1 MTGTSI
7 VHCTLEQHGEGILAI
22 FNEAIENSTALYDY
36 KPRAASS
43 MVVWFDAKRTAGFPV
58 IGIEDG
64 AGKLLAFG
72 SYGSFR
78 AWPAYKYT
86 VEHSV
91 YVHNEHR
98 GRGLGRIVMGE
109 LIAAASERGVHAM
122 IGGIDAANGGSIA
135 LHERL
140 GFTHAGT
147 LRQVG
152 FKFGRWL
159 DLAFYQLLLETPAD
173 PVDG

>member
-1 MTGTSI
+1 MRF
-7 VHCTLEQHGEGILAI
+7 VACTFDQHAEAILDI

-36 KPRAASS
+36 RPRPRES
-43 MVVWFDAKRTAGFPV
+43 MVGWFQAKQAGRYPV
-58 IGIEDG
+58 IGAVGD
-64 AGKLLAFG
+64 AGELLGFA

-78 AWPAYKYT
+78 AWPAYKYS

-91 YVHNEHR
+91 YVHKDHR
-98 GRGLGRIVMGE
+98 GKGLGLALMRQ
-109 LIAAASERGVHAM
+109 LIAAAGEQQLHVM
-122 IGGIDAANGGSIA
+122 VGGIDMANAGSIA
-135 LHERL
+135 LHEKL

-147 LRQVG
+147 IRQAG

-159 DLAFYQLLLETPAD
+159 DLGFYQLLLATPAH